1 MRKFFY
7 IILIII
13 HFFFIKSFAYA
24 ESEDVHKSNVN
35 QALAGYLILILDD
48 NYENTGDALV
58 SKEEYENC
66 LTPLKK
72 FNFDGF
78 LSNKGD
84 CADTSIYLLEIEGSK
99 NLELWDFE
107 YIDLNKD
114 SFIEIA
120 EFYQHL
126 MNDNP
131 HGFFEPSVS
140 YEMLDHSITFP
151 NIEKAIEY
159 DWRWKL
165 INYNE
170 IDSDD
175 FINETIDHPS
185 VVDEYDWEYN
195 GSVAFY
201 EFKLIEYFKD
211 FISYIYL
218 TTTNEDFKSNAD
230 FEEESYIE
238 ILAELNGEVSPS
250 GNDGSLHSN
259 GISKWSEY
267 RGKWYDCSSYGQSI
281 VSGTTRICLASC
293 YYYDQVGTAA
303 EYVLTGIF
311 DYLNEYQNCS
321 QSALSIDWST
331 VTEDQL
337 LELGLW

>member
-1 MRKFFY
+1 MKKIFY
-7 IILIII
+7 II
-13 HFFFIKSFAYA
+13 FFFLFFKSFAYA
-24 ESEDVHKSNVN
+24 DSEEVHKSNVN

-48 NYENTGDALV
+48 NYDNTGDALV

-66 LTPLKK
+66 LIPLKK
-72 FNFDGF
+72 YNFDDF
-78 LSNKGD
+78 LSNNGD
-84 CADTSIYLLEIEGSK
+84 CADTSIYLLEIENSS
-99 NLELWDFE
+99 NLDLWDFE

-131 HGFFEPSVS
+131 HSFFESGVS
-140 YEMLDHSITFP
+140 YEKLDHSFTFP

-159 DWRWKL
+159 DWRWRL

-175 FINETIDHPS
+175 FINETIDNPYF
-185 VVDEYDWEYN
+185 VDEYDWEYN
-195 GSVAFY
+195 GSVSFN
-201 EFKLIEYFKD
+201 EFSLIEYFN
-211 FISYIYL
+211 SYINEIYS
-218 TTTNEDFKSNAD
+218 TTTNEDFEWDAD
-230 FEEESYIE
+230 YEEEIYFE
-238 ILAELNGEVSPS
+238 KLAELNGEISPS
-250 GNDGSLHSN
+250 SNDGSLHSN

-281 VSGTTRICLASC
+281 VSGTTRICLANC
-293 YYYDQVGTAA
+293 YYYDQVGTGAD
-303 EYVLTGIF
+303 YVLTGIF

-321 QSALSIDWST
+321 QSAMSIDWSS